1 MYWLRRK
8 RHKEVYN
15 VDNYVRG
22 VEKEVETVRLR
33 QLRGVYSPVQS
44 EDGDEGA
51 TLRLC
56 EFGEDGEDVTSES
69 GEEDGVSGG
78 GSEVQYYSAHNMFD
92 VPRDTESETAFSI
105 NRNLS

>member
-1 MYWLRRK
+1 MKGLPSGC
-8 RHKEVYN
+8 VSL
-15 VDNYVRG
+15 VR
-22 VEKEVETVRLR
+22 T
-33 QLRGVYSPVQS
+33 
-44 EDGDEGA
+44 
-51 TLRLC
+51 
-56 EFGEDGEDVTSES
+56 DVMSES